1 MGVLTCRP
9 QGNGVSVVVL
19 TSVQGLAVTNMS

>member
-1 MGVLTCRP
+1 MAVLTRCP